1 MSIKIMLGIFCL
13 FRIVW
18 FAKVTVYRPTTSS
31 IVPLWQEHNEQ
42 QLGFITPPYC
52 RILNELMQSLLKLG
66 KRVEIWV
73 CHVTSR
79 CINFVCKA
87 LESLNY
93 DNQITANSYVH
104 IFHQWLKSYP
114 RPEFRGFEYL
124 ILELP
129 ISTHGK
135 LCSKNSYKNF

>member
-1 MSIKIMLGIFCL
+1 MLGTFCQ
-13 FRIVW
+13 FSIVW
-18 FAKVTVYRPTTSS
+18 FAKFTIYRPTTSS

-52 RILNELMQSLLKLG
+52 RILNGLMQSLLKLG

-73 CHVTSR
+73 CNINVTSR

-129 ISTHGK
+129 ISTPLHGK
-135 LCSKNSYKNF
+135 ILFKEFR